1 MKLTSIHPACCRS
14 IQINTCCVRQTTNQS
29 SQNMDEQ
36 FDVVFNCNPTPVVG
50 KSAWNLARGSCLK
63 PDGRFVAVTADDP
76 NLEVHTVWDMLK
88 LMPSLMFRPMTNKLR
103 PWSPD
108 YVNSLGRTSAVE
120 LGQALELIAQGKVKV
135 IMDNNSPHA
144 FNTEGVRAAFLAVDG
159 KHAHGKVVVDLER
172 T

>member
-1 MKLTSIHPACCRS
+1 
-14 IQINTCCVRQTTNQS
+14 
-29 SQNMDEQ
+29 
-36 FDVVFNCNPTPVVG
+36 VVFNCNPTPVVG
-50 KSAWNLARGSCLK
+50 KSSWNLARGSCLK
-63 PDGRFVAVTADDP
+63 SNGRFVAVTADDP
-76 NLEVHTVWDMLK
+76 NIQLHTVWDMLK
-88 LMPSLMFRPMTNKLR
+88 LMPGLMFTPITNKLR

-108 YVNSLGRTSAVE
+108 YVYFLGTGTSAVE
-120 LGQALELIAQGKVKV
+120 LGLALELIAQGKVKV